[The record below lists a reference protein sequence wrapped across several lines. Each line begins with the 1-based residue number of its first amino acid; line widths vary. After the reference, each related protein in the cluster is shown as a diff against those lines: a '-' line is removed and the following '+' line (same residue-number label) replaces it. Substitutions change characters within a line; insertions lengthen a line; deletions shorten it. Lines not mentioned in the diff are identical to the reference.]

1 VNLHAGA
8 QIKLGNAANIATE
21 GKFHA
26 VGTAQS
32 PVVFEGLNGA
42 CNGISAQNG
51 NLTTSADLRLE
62 HVEISGASRGVHL
75 KTPLFATITNTTI
88 SGVTDMGI
96 EIVPN
101 LSNGGGPNQDVTL
114 DHVAISMND
123 AYGIVMANTSLA
135 RLQWCTLL
143 GPGLT
148 GLYLDN
154 ASPTILHST
163 IKWFDYGVRAI
174 TNSAP
179 VFQDGAEGQNGGYNV
194 ITENT
199 VGVQCENG
207 SNAVLGL
214 VVQSEDGGQNSIY
227 NNTLYDVALYN
238 ECYVYAHNN
247 WWGQPS
253 GPDLNK
259 IVEVGSKL
267 YYDPWLFSDPNGG
280 SAPIRGKTIAATVA
294 EAGEQTEPLSPG
306 VGGIGRAIGQR
317 MRGNH
322 SFAVALL
329 RTIVG
334 SADESLN
341 VKRWALSELLSNT
354 AHFRANGNSN
364 YLRGLQN
371 QHLLTTVRATLPATF
386 VEEQNSPEAATEW
399 NLNTRSTSNSLRSA
413 GLYGKFLLALHM
425 DGNVTEASALY
436 NRLRSE
442 HTDAPQTSLA
452 ARQLRLARSASAA
465 TFLNKHHERNGANVL
480 ASASTEKLKA
490 FALEQNYPN
499 PFNPTTTIRFAI
511 PRNDH
516 VTLKVYDLLGREV
529 ATLVDEVQGSGF
541 KSIEFDASQLASG
554 VYIYRL
560 TAGSFSSSKKL
571 MVVK

>member
-1 VNLHAGA
+1 MY
-8 QIKLGNAANIATE
+8 
-21 GKFHA
+21 
-26 VGTAQS
+26 
-32 PVVFEGLNGA
+32 
-42 CNGISAQNG
+42 
-51 NLTTSADLRLE
+51 
-62 HVEISGASRGVHL
+62 
-75 KTPLFATITNTTI
+75 ATITNTTI

-114 DHVAISMND
+114 DHVMISTND
-123 AYGIVMANTSLA
+123 SYGIVMANTSMA
-135 RLQWCTLL
+135 RIQWCTVL

-154 ASPTILHST
+154 ASPTVLHST

-174 TNSAP
+174 TNSSP
-179 VFQDGAEGQNGGYNV
+179 VFQDGAQGQNGGHNV

-214 VVQSEDGGQNSIY
+214 VVQSEEGGQNSIF
-227 NNTLYDVALYN
+227 NNTQYDAALYN

-280 SAPIRGKTIAATVA
+280 SAPLRGKTIAATVA
-294 EAGEQTEPLSPG
+294 EAGEQTEPLSAG

-334 SADESLN
+334 SADESLY

-386 VEEQNSPEAATEW
+386 VEEQNSPEAAAEW

-452 ARQLRLARSASAA
+452 ARQLRLARSAAA
-465 TFLNKHHERNGANVL
+465 TSLNKHDERSGANV
-480 ASASTEKLKA
+480 SVTTSPKIPRA
-490 FALEQNYPN
+490 FTLHQNYPN
-499 PFNPTTTIRFAI
+499 PFNPSTTLNFDL
-511 PRNDH
+511 PEPSH
-516 VTLKVYDLLGREV
+516 VSLVVYDVLGRKVVEL
-529 ATLVDEVQGSGF
+529 ANRS
-541 KSIEFDASQLASG
+541 FDAGYQSATWNASSVASG
-554 VYIYRL
+554 VYFARF
-560 TAGSFSSSKKL
+560 TAIPQGGTSGTVRISKVSKL
-571 MVVK
+571 ILAK